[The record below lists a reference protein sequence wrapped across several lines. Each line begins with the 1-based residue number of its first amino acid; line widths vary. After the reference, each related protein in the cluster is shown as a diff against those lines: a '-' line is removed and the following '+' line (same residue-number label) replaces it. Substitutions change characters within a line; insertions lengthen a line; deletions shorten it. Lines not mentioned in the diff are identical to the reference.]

1 MRKARTVIALAS
13 LSFATAMLA
22 SACNKTPSVGF
33 SLDVPSDIASRAAWY
48 EIGAFSGSVCPPS
61 SQFAGGIPFAG
72 SSAHIAFAANDTNP
86 PGLGDLPRGTY
97 AFAAAAKADDCGVIG
112 VGCAVVDVSSSS
124 GVTLTLHVNDPPTGA
139 CSTGAVCQ
147 NAECVPASDNND
159 PSVGANCSLDLLGA
173 GPFADPLAISGTL
186 ASAPAIVPTDTGFL
200 IAYREYDPTAGD
212 ARLTLLPIDTS
223 GGAGVPDLETLPNRC
238 ADEDES
244 DAIGMAFSGEDGL
257 VAIARTPCMNSSGF
271 DLYDISGDAGVNS
284 YGQET
289 SGTLATSVLALS
301 TAHAVAPAKNGFYVV
316 FTKDGQA
323 LVNTTSGVQFAGT
336 ASTFGGSPPQSGA
349 WIASSD
355 QLVAFLA
362 GATGSPP
369 PVVDSG
375 SPDDGG
381 DDSGSPPPDSDG
393 GPIPV
398 LRLNVVNAGTDPSTL
413 GAPLE
418 FPGAWGSL
426 AAQGTRVIV
435 ASSGDS
441 SSEPVAWRAFDL
453 GTPAPNAQDGF
464 NVQGLGAVSY
474 ADVAFHLD
482 NMFFAVETPG
492 SISLVSYS
500 HATTTPVFSKEIV
513 FADNPRIP
521 SLSGLRDGR
530 LAVAAS
536 DTRVAV
542 AWVTG
547 RELAPDDAVGGYA
560 IFACR

>member
-1 MRKARTVIALAS
+1 MRTWTIIAFAS
-13 LSFATAMLA
+13 LLLATTMLA
-22 SACNKTPSVGF
+22 SACNKKPSVGF
-33 SLDVPSDIASRAAWY
+33 SLDVPSDIASNAAYY
-48 EIGAFSGSVCPPS
+48 EIGAFSGAVCPPS
-61 SQFAGGIPFAG
+61 SEFAGGVPIAG
-72 SSAHIAFAANDTNP
+72 SAAHIAFAVTDTSP

-97 AFAAAAKADDCGVIG
+97 AFAATAKAADCSVIG
-112 VGCAVVDVSSSS
+112 VGCSVVDVGSSSS
-124 GVTLTLHVNDPPTGA
+124 VTLTLHDNSPATGA

-147 NAECVPASDNND
+147 NAECIPASNNDD
-159 PSVGANCSLDLLGA
+159 PSVGANCSLELLGA

-186 ASAPAIVPTDTGFL
+186 ASSPAIVATSTGFL

-212 ARLTLLPIDTS
+212 ARLTLLPVDEN
-223 GGAGVPDLETLPNRC
+223 GGAGAFDVETLPNRC

-244 DAIGMAFSGEDGL
+244 DAIGMAMTNDDGL
-257 VAIARTPCMNSSGF
+257 VAIARAPCNGTGGF
-271 DLYDISGDAGVNS
+271 DLYDVNGDASVNS

-289 SGTLATSVLALS
+289 SGSLGSSVLAMS
-301 TAHAVAPAKNGFYVV
+301 TAHAVAPAQNGYYVV

-336 ASTFGGSPPQSGA
+336 AATFGGSPPQTGA

-362 GATGSPP
+362 GAVGSSSGA
-369 PVVDSG
+369 VGDSG
-375 SPDDGG
+375 AP
-381 DDSGSPPPDSDG
+381 DDSGAPAVSDG

-398 LRLNVVNAGTDPSTL
+398 LRLNVAPAGTDPSAL
-413 GAPLE
+413 GTPVE
-418 FPGAWGSL
+418 FSGAWGSL

-435 ASSGDS
+435 ASSGDQ
-441 SSEPVAWRAFDL
+441 SSEPVVWQAFDL
-453 GTPAPNAQDGF
+453 GTEAPSAQDGF
-464 NVQGLGAVSY
+464 NVQGLGSVSY

-500 HATTTPVFSKEIV
+500 HATTTPTYSKEVV
-513 FADNPRIP
+513 FGNNPRIP
-521 SLSGLRDGR
+521 SLTGLRDGR
-530 LAVAAS
+530 LAVVAS

-547 RELAPDDAVGGYA
+547 RELGPDDAVGGYA

>member
-1 MRKARTVIALAS
+1 MATTRTITLVSS
-13 LSFATAMLA
+13 LLFATTMVAT
-22 SACNKTPSVGF
+22 ACDKTPSVGF
-33 SLDVPSDIASRAAWY
+33 ALDVPSDIASSAAYY

-61 SQFAGGIPFAG
+61 SQFAGGIPIAG
-72 SSAHIAFAANDTNP
+72 SAAHIAFSVTDADP

-97 AFAAAAKADDCGVIG
+97 AFAAAAKAADCSVIG
-112 VGCAVVDVSSSS
+112 VGCTVVDVGSSSS
-124 GVTLTLHVNDPPTGA
+124 VTLTLRDNSPATGA
-139 CSTGAVCQ
+139 CSTGATCQ
-147 NAECVPASDNND
+147 NAECIPASDNND
-159 PSVGANCSLDLLGA
+159 PSVGANCSLELLGA

-186 ASAPAIVPTDTGFL
+186 ASSPVIVTTSTGFL

-212 ARLTLLPIDTS
+212 ARLTLLPVDQS
-223 GGAGVPDLETLPNRC
+223 GGAGPVHVETLPNRC

-244 DAIGMAFSGEDGL
+244 DAIGMAMTNDDGL
-257 VAIARTPCMNSSGF
+257 VAIARAPCNGVGGF
-271 DLYDISGDAGVNS
+271 DLYDVSGDAGVNS

-289 SGTLATSVLALS
+289 SGTLGSSVLALS
-301 TAHAVAPAKNGFYVV
+301 TAHAVAPAQSGYYVV

-323 LVNTTSGVQFAGT
+323 LVNTTSQVQFAGT
-336 ASTFGGSPPQSGA
+336 ASTFGGAPPQTGA

-362 GATGSPP
+362 GAIGSPA
-369 PVVDSG
+369 VVV
-375 SPDDGG
+375 
-381 DDSGSPPPDSDG
+381 DDSGAADDSGDDAGASGNDG

-398 LRLNVVNAGTDPSTL
+398 LRLNVAPAGTDPSAL
-413 GAPLE
+413 GPPVE
-418 FPGAWGSL
+418 FSGAWGSL

-435 ASSGDS
+435 ASSGDQ
-441 SSEPVAWRAFDL
+441 SSEPVLWRAFDV
-453 GTPAPNAQDGF
+453 GTEAPNAQDGF
-464 NVQGLGAVSY
+464 NVQGLGTVSY

-500 HATTTPVFSKEIV
+500 HATTTPVYSKEVV
-513 FADNPRIP
+513 FGQNPRIP

-530 LAVAAS
+530 LAVIAS
-536 DTRVAV
+536 DTRVGV

-547 RELAPDDAVGGYA
+547 RELGPDDAVGGYA

>member
-1 MRKARTVIALAS
+1 MPTKRTVVVFAS
-13 LSFATAMLA
+13 LSFATTMLA
-22 SACNKTPSVGF
+22 SACNKKPSVSF
-33 SLDVPSDIASRAAWY
+33 SLNVPGDIAGRAAWY

-61 SQFAGGIPFAG
+61 SQFAGGIPIAG
-72 SSAHIAFAANDTNP
+72 SAAHIAFAASDTNP
-86 PGLGDLPRGTY
+86 PGLGDLPRGSY

-112 VGCAVVDVSSSS
+112 VGCAVVDVGSSSD
-124 GVTLTLHVNDPPTGA
+124 VTITLHVNDPPTAA
-139 CSTGAVCQ
+139 CSSGAVCQ

-159 PSVGANCSLDLLGA
+159 PSVGASCSLDLLGA

-186 ASAPAIVPTDTGFL
+186 ASAPAIVATDTGFL

-212 ARLTLLPIDTS
+212 ARLTLLPVDSS
-223 GGAGVPDLETLPNRC
+223 GGAGVADVETLPNRC
-238 ADEDES
+238 ADQDES
-244 DAIGMAFSGEDGL
+244 DAVGMAFSGEDGL

-271 DLYDISGDAGVNS
+271 DLYDINGIPGVNS

-301 TAHAVAPAKNGFYVV
+301 NAHAVAPAKSGFYVV

-323 LVNTTSGVQFAGT
+323 LVDTTNGVQFAGT
-336 ASTFGGSPPQSGA
+336 AETFGGAPPQTGA
-349 WIASSD
+349 WVASSD

-362 GATGSPP
+362 GAIGAPTI
-369 PVVDSG
+369 VDSG
-375 SPDDGG
+375 SPNESG
-381 DDSGSPPPDSDG
+381 DDSGITPPDDDG

-398 LRLNVVNAGTDPSTL
+398 LRLNVAAAGTDPSAL
-413 GAPLE
+413 GAPVE

-435 ASSGDS
+435 ASSGDT
-441 SSEPVAWRAFDL
+441 SSEPVMWRAFDL
-453 GTPAPNAQDGF
+453 GAPAPNAQDGF

-474 ADVAFHLD
+474 TDVAFHLD

-492 SISLVSYS
+492 SISLVSYN
-500 HATTTPVFSKEIV
+500 HATTTPVYSKEV
-513 FADNPRIP
+513 VLGQNPRIP
-521 SLSGLRDGR
+521 ALSGVRDGR
-530 LAVAAS
+530 LAVVAS